1 MMRKICVA
9 LCLFCSIS
17 AVNAAYITDKL
28 VAGLY
33 EEPKTDTEPLKALST
48 GTPLEVIERKD
59 DFIKVRTPDGTVG
72 WVESAYLTDEKPARS
87 MLLEVQ
93 ASNSTLK
100 KQLDRL
106 LDGKPVECQ
115 SVDQPIADNK
125 QECAADQLQQQ
136 LEQLQLQL
144 QQEKSAVE
152 LMQQQLQS
160 TKADNKTLL
169 QKQNQIAKILQVEVK
184 NPETSNQPATVN
196 QTLLAQFSNKLIWL
210 AGALVLLAG
219 FISGYF
225 FMRQRVTRRFGK
237 AMRF

>member
-1 MMRKICVA
+1 
-9 LCLFCSIS
+9 
-17 AVNAAYITDKL
+17 
-28 VAGLY
+28 
-33 EEPKTDTEPLKALST
+33 
-48 GTPLEVIERKD
+48 
-59 DFIKVRTPDGTVG
+59 
-72 WVESAYLTDEKPARS
+72 

-184 NPETSNQPATVN
+184 KPETSNQPATVN